1 MTEEDKKKKEIQDD
15 LVKNYRKR
23 MDSSALRLSIKN
35 HLRYTRA
42 KDEFSATDY
51 DKYMGLCYAVR
62 DRMVERWSK
71 TQQSYY
77 NEDVK
82 RIYYLSLEFLL
93 GRALLNNIIN
103 LNLIEE
109 VKYVIKK
116 GGDDFNKLLELEPD
130 AGLGNGGLG
139 RLAACY
145 LDSMATLGLPGYGY
159 GLHYEF
165 GIFKQ
170 MIQDG
175 FQVEAPDEWLKFGSP
190 WEIERPEYAINVHF
204 YGKSV
209 PEKDAFGRVR
219 FVWRDTRDILAIPH
233 DMPIIGYG
241 NSTVNTLRLWSARSS
256 NQFDLQIFNHGDYI
270 KAVEDK
276 NRTENI
282 SKVLYPNDNIYEG
295 KELRFKQE
303 YFFVS
308 ATLQDIIRRYLK
320 TYDNFDRFADKVAI
334 QLNDTHPA
342 LGIPELMR
350 LFIDIYGLKWD
361 KAWDITRKTFAFTN
375 HTVMQEALEKW
386 SLNLFE
392 TVLPRHLEIIY
403 EINRIFTSE
412 VRAKYPDDHMKVNWM
427 SIVSDDGEKHIR
439 MANLAIVGSHSVNG
453 VAKLHSEILK
463 TDVFRDF
470 YELWPEKFSNKTNG
484 ITQRRWLLVANHYLS
499 RLIRE
504 KIGDGW
510 ISDLS
515 RLKELEKFADDRDTL
530 INLYNIK
537 LENKKKLAEYIKRE
551 CFVEVNP
558 ESIFDSQVKR
568 MHEYKRQFLN
578 ALRIL
583 VMYNGI
589 KKNPSSL
596 AAPVTFIF
604 AGKSAP
610 GYARAK
616 LIIKFINSV
625 ADLIN
630 GDKSINGKIKVVFL
644 PNYGV
649 SLAEKIIPAS
659 DVSEQI
665 SMAGTEASGTGN
677 MKFALNGALTLGTL
691 DGANIEILEHVGAD
705 NIYIFGLNAE
715 QIKEKQ
721 RDGSYD
727 PGAIYESHDEIRTA
741 LDMLKSGE
749 LSGGD
754 NELFKPLYDSILY
767 GDDGGSPDSYFLLAD
782 MKDYLQKTYQV
793 NKDFADKLLWQKK
806 ALLNIANMGYFSS
819 DRAVKEYA
827 DDIWHAHPVKI
838 NP

>member
-1 MTEEDKKKKEIQDD
+1 
-15 LVKNYRKR
+15 
-23 MDSSALRLSIKN
+23 
-35 HLRYTRA
+35 
-42 KDEFSATDY
+42 
-51 DKYMGLCYAVR
+51 
-62 DRMVERWSK
+62 
-71 TQQSYY
+71 
-77 NEDVK
+77 
-82 RIYYLSLEFLL
+82 
-93 GRALLNNIIN
+93 
-103 LNLIEE
+103 
-109 VKYVIKK
+109 
-116 GGDDFNKLLELEPD
+116 
-130 AGLGNGGLG
+130 
-139 RLAACY
+139 
-145 LDSMATLGLPGYGY
+145 
-159 GLHYEF
+159 
-165 GIFKQ
+165 
-170 MIQDG
+170 
-175 FQVEAPDEWLKFGSP
+175 
-190 WEIERPEYAINVHF
+190 
-204 YGKSV
+204 
-209 PEKDAFGRVR
+209 
-219 FVWRDTRDILAIPH
+219 
-233 DMPIIGYG
+233 
-241 NSTVNTLRLWSARSS
+241 
-256 NQFDLQIFNHGDYI
+256 
-270 KAVEDK
+270 
-276 NRTENI
+276 RTENI

-320 TYDNFDRFADKVAI
+320 TYDNFDRFSDKVAI

-350 LFIDIYGLKWD
+350 LLIDVHGLKWD

-403 EINRIFTSE
+403 EINRIFLTDL
-412 VRAKYPDDHMKVNWM
+412 RGRYPDDHMKVNWM
-427 SIVSDDGEKHIR
+427 SIVSDDSEKQIR

-453 VAKLHSEILK
+453 VAKLHTEILK
-463 TDVFRDF
+463 SEVFRDF
-470 YELWPEKFSNKTNG
+470 YELYPGKFSNKTNG

-510 ISDLS
+510 IINLPEI
-515 RLKELEKFADDRDTL
+515 KGLEKFADDRDTL

-537 LENKKKLAEYIKRE
+537 LENKKKLAEHIKKE
-551 CFVEVNP
+551 CGVEVNP

-568 MHEYKRQFLN
+568 IHEYKRQFLN

-583 VMYNGI
+583 VMYKGI
-589 KKNPSSL
+589 KQNPSFL
-596 AAPVTFIF
+596 PAPVTFIF

-625 ADLIN
+625 AELVN
-630 GDKSINGKIKVVFL
+630 GDNSINGKMKVVFL

-691 DGANIEILEHVGAD
+691 DGANIEILEHVGAE

-715 QIKEKQ
+715 QIKEQ
-721 RDGSYD
+721 TRNGSYN
-727 PGAIYESHDEIRTA
+727 PREIYESSAEIREA

-749 LSGGD
+749 LAGGD
-754 NELFKPLYDSILY
+754 GELFKPLYDSLLS
-767 GDDGGSPDSYFLLAD
+767 GDGGGNPDRYFLLAD
-782 MKDYLQKTYQV
+782 IGDYLAKTLRFSRDYG
-793 NKDFADKLLWQKK
+793 DKLLWQKK

-827 DDIWHAHPVKI
+827 DEIWGAHSVKI
-838 NP
+838 DS

>member
-1 MTEEDKKKKEIQDD
+1 MTEEEKKKKEIQED
-15 LVKNYRKR
+15 LLKNYRKR
-23 MDSSALRLSIKN
+23 MDSSALRLSMKN

-42 KDEFSATDY
+42 KDEFSATNY
-51 DKYMGLCYAVR
+51 DKYMGLCYAIR

-77 NEDVK
+77 NENVK
-82 RIYYLSLEFLL
+82 RVYYLSLEFLL

-116 GGDDFNKLLELEPD
+116 GGDDLNALLELEPD

-175 FQVEAPDEWLKFGSP
+175 YQVEAPDEWLKFGSP
-190 WEIERPEYAINVHF
+190 WEIERPEYAINVQF

-209 PEKDAFGRVR
+209 PEKDDFGQPH
-219 FVWRDTRDILAIPH
+219 FVWKDTKDILAIPH

-241 NSTVNTLRLWSARSS
+241 NNTVNTLRLWSARSS
-256 NQFDLQIFNHGDYI
+256 NQFDLQIFNHGDYM

-320 TYDNFDRFADKVAI
+320 TYDNFDRFSDKVAI

-350 LFIDIYGLKWD
+350 LLIDVHGLKWD

-403 EINRIFTSE
+403 EINRIFLTDL
-412 VRAKYPDDHMKVNWM
+412 RGRYPDDHMKVNWM
-427 SIVSDDGEKHIR
+427 SIVSDDSEKQIR

-453 VAKLHSEILK
+453 VAKLHTEILK
-463 TDVFRDF
+463 SEVFRDF
-470 YELWPEKFSNKTNG
+470 YELYPGKFSNKTNG

-510 ISDLS
+510 IINLS
-515 RLKELEKFADDRDTL
+515 EIKGLEKFADDRDTL

-537 LENKKKLAEYIKRE
+537 LENKKKLAEHIKKE
-551 CFVEVNP
+551 CGVEVNP

-568 MHEYKRQFLN
+568 IHEYKRQFLN

-583 VMYNGI
+583 VMYKGI
-589 KKNPSSL
+589 KQNPSFL
-596 AAPVTFIF
+596 PAPVTFIF

-625 ADLIN
+625 AELVN
-630 GDKSINGKIKVVFL
+630 GDNSINGKMKVVFL

-691 DGANIEILEHVGAD
+691 DGANIEILEHVGAE

-715 QIKEKQ
+715 QIKEQ
-721 RDGSYD
+721 TRNGSYN
-727 PGAIYESHDEIRTA
+727 PREIYESSAEIREA

-749 LSGGD
+749 LAGGD
-754 NELFKPLYDSILY
+754 GELFKPLYDSLLS
-767 GDDGGSPDSYFLLAD
+767 GDGGGNPDRYFLLAD
-782 MKDYLQKTYQV
+782 IGDYLAKTLRFNRDYG
-793 NKDFADKLLWQKK
+793 DKLLWQKK

-827 DDIWHAHPVKI
+827 DEIWGAHSVKI
-838 NP
+838 DS

>member
-1 MTEEDKKKKEIQDD
+1 MTEEEKKKKEIQED
-15 LVKNYRKR
+15 LLKNYRKR

-35 HLRYTRA
+35 HLCYTRA
-42 KDEFSATDY
+42 KDEFSATNY
-51 DKYMGLCYAVR
+51 DKYMGLCYAIR

-77 NEDVK
+77 NENVK
-82 RIYYLSLEFLL
+82 RVYYLSLEFLL

-116 GGDDFNKLLELEPD
+116 GGDDLNALLELEPD

-175 FQVEAPDEWLKFGSP
+175 YQVEAPDEWLKFGSP
-190 WEIERPEYAINVHF
+190 WEIERPEYAINVQF

-209 PEKDAFGRVR
+209 PEKDDFGQPH
-219 FVWRDTRDILAIPH
+219 FVWKDTKDILAIPH

-241 NSTVNTLRLWSARSS
+241 NNTVNTLRLWSARSS
-256 NQFDLQIFNHGDYI
+256 NQFDLQIFNHGDYM

-320 TYDNFDRFADKVAI
+320 TYDNFDRFSDKVAI

-350 LFIDIYGLKWD
+350 LLIDVHGLKWD

-403 EINRIFTSE
+403 EINRIFLTDL
-412 VRAKYPDDHMKVNWM
+412 RGRYPDDHMKVNWM
-427 SIVSDDGEKHIR
+427 SIVSDDSEKQIR

-453 VAKLHSEILK
+453 VAKLHTEILK
-463 TDVFRDF
+463 SEVFRDF
-470 YELWPEKFSNKTNG
+470 YELYPGKFSNKTNG

-510 ISDLS
+510 IINLPEI
-515 RLKELEKFADDRDTL
+515 KGLEKFADDRDTL

-537 LENKKKLAEYIKRE
+537 LENKKKLAEHIKKE
-551 CFVEVNP
+551 CGVEVNP

-568 MHEYKRQFLN
+568 IHEYKRQFLN

-583 VMYNGI
+583 VMYKGI
-589 KKNPSSL
+589 KQNPSFL
-596 AAPVTFIF
+596 PAPVTFIF

-625 ADLIN
+625 AELVN
-630 GDKSINGKIKVVFL
+630 GDNSINGKMKVVFL

-691 DGANIEILEHVGAD
+691 DGANIEILEHVGAE

-715 QIKEKQ
+715 QIKEQ
-721 RDGSYD
+721 TRNGSYN
-727 PGAIYESHDEIRTA
+727 PREIYESSAEIREA

-749 LSGGD
+749 LAGGD
-754 NELFKPLYDSILY
+754 GELFKPLYDSLLS
-767 GDDGGSPDSYFLLAD
+767 GDGGGNPDRYFLLAD
-782 MKDYLQKTYQV
+782 IGDYLAKTLRFSRDYG
-793 NKDFADKLLWQKK
+793 DKLLWQKK

-827 DDIWHAHPVKI
+827 DEIWGAHSVKI
-838 NP
+838 DS